1 MEAHRS
7 FSSPLSIFTHTC
19 MGFGSFSN
27 PTQVPFIHKSFLPHI
42 PPCRPLP
49 AYFFTS
55 TILLLS
61 CHYVSSCVLGAGC
74 IYYPQGAQS
83 APLSGKSCP
92 FPPSRLLGFMMVKDV
107 FCMSSYSQSRAG
119 ALALRCLLSKCCW
132 MNAWRRFLWCCTLVD
147 VGALVF
153 NNTVIVHVFYKAS
166 FMGLTEG
173 YCSCYSVFCSLWVLC
188 YFWRVHCCWC
198 PAFGRDTGLLFTC
211 CFLFFMDTQLDSISQ
226 PHLQLGMTIWLILPS
241 GMWAEIVSL
250 LNPAHKI
257 SHVPSSPPS
266 SVSWILVPQVTRCCR
281 WYSLCS
287 LCPWVELLLFLSYD
301 HWTLYEQEKKI
312 SNV

>member
-1 MEAHRS
+1 
-7 FSSPLSIFTHTC
+7 
-19 MGFGSFSN
+19 
-27 PTQVPFIHKSFLPHI
+27 
-42 PPCRPLP
+42 
-49 AYFFTS
+49 
-55 TILLLS
+55 
-61 CHYVSSCVLGAGC
+61 
-74 IYYPQGAQS
+74 
-83 APLSGKSCP
+83 
-92 FPPSRLLGFMMVKDV
+92 
-107 FCMSSYSQSRAG
+107 
-119 ALALRCLLSKCCW
+119 

-188 YFWRVHCCWC
+188 YFWKVHCCWC

-250 LNPAHKI
+250 LNPAHKFPMCRPLLPPLSAEYWYPREPGVEDGI
-257 SHVPSSPPS
+257 VSAACVPEQNYYSFCPMTIELYMSKKRKYPKCKTTK
-266 SVSWILVPQVTRCCR
+266 ILRFVYVLHQ
-281 WYSLCS
+281 L
-287 LCPWVELLLFLSYD
+287 ELP
-301 HWTLYEQEKKI
+301 
-312 SNV
+312 